1 MVICKKKMKMDR
13 QQKHL
18 CFGLKLNF
26 PRSVSEKVNPFWLWF
41 VTSKK
46 CKHLQQLHFPC
57 RLAQIM
63 RRVLNNKARKD
74 KTIRQNWTLNRELKS
89 FFISIFCHIFR
100 SNVISSA
107 RDGIS
112 FSHGPGSRVK
122 KDKIIHGGTSDFWTD
137 ITEYFKNPKF
147 QNRAIWRILRKIGLR
162 FSFWFGSGTSG
173 AQNKNPR
180 PLLIQIYP
188 D

>member
-1 MVICKKKMKMDR
+1 MSKIGLRLLFNGNLQKKMKMDR

-57 RLAQIM
+57 RVAQIM
-63 RRVLNNKARKD
+63 RRVLNNKTRKD
-74 KTIRQNWTLNRELKS
+74 KRIRQNWTLNKDFKS
-89 FFISIFCHIFR
+89 LFISIFCHIYR

-107 RDGIS
+107 RNGIS
-112 FSHGPGSRVK
+112 FQMGLEAV
-122 KDKIIHGGTSDFWTD
+122 
-137 ITEYFKNPKF
+137 
-147 QNRAIWRILRKIGLR
+147 LRKTKLSMEGLR
-162 FSFWFGSGTSG
+162 IFG
-173 AQNKNPR
+173 
-180 PLLIQIYP
+180 
-188 D
+188 